1 MRHGIIIKA
10 LGGFYYVSD
19 ETGTVFTCKLRGKLK
34 RRSEGV
40 LVGDRVSFQLIGGGE
55 GVVEDILPRRNSLFR
70 PKIANVDQGLIIL
83 AARDPDP
90 DFLLLDRLLL
100 LMQRAGIPPILCV
113 NKTDLLSTDSPMY
126 ERFAPY
132 EQAGF
137 SLVWASA
144 ETGQGRESLRELLR
158 GKITV
163 LAGPSGVGK
172 SSTLN
177 LQNADLALETGS
189 VSEKLGRGRHT
200 TRCVELLR
208 LDGGWVADTPGFSRL
223 DLPADLQ
230 PEELGQWYPEFRPY
244 AAACYYDGCRHDR
257 EPDCGVK
264 AALAEGKIS
273 VARYERYLILLRE
286 LLELRE
292 KEYK

>member
-1 MRHGIIIKA
+1 MRHGIITKV

-40 LVGDRVSFQLIGGGE
+40 LVGDRVSFQIISGGE

-70 PKIANVDQGLIIL
+70 PKIANVDQGLIIM
-83 AARDPDP
+83 AAQDPDP

-100 LMQRAGIPPILCV
+100 LMQKAGIRPAICL
-113 NKTDLLSTDSPMY
+113 NKTDLLPAGSPIY
-126 ERFAPY
+126 EQFAFY

-137 SLVWASA
+137 PLVFASA
-144 ETGQGRESLRELLR
+144 ETGRGRETLKEWLC

-163 LAGPSGVGK
+163 LAGPSGAGK

-177 LQNADLALETGS
+177 LQNAELALETGS

-200 TRCVELLR
+200 TRCVELLQ

-223 DLPADLQ
+223 DLPTDLQ
-230 PEELGQWYPEFRPY
+230 AEELGQWYPEFRPY

-273 VARYERYLILLRE
+273 AARYERYLILLRE
-286 LLELRE
+286 LMELRE